1 MAEHCYMEVQ
11 GIMGFS
17 QSEADFADAP
27 PLHLSTSPRSKVE
40 LRVEQQFR
48 IEVI

>member
-17 QSEADFADAP
+17 QSEADFADG
-27 PLHLSTSPRSKVE
+27 TSASFVD
-40 LRVEQQFR
+40 LTSEQSQASSE
-48 IEVI
+48 ITIQN